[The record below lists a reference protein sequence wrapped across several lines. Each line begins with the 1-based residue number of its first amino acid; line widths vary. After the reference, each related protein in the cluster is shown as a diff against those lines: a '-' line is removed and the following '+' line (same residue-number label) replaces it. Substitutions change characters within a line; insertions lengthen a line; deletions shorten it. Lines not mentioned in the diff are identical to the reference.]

1 MFQCGRQK
9 RSFHIDIRPQIVTLL
24 PRLRAFARA
33 LTKSSEAADDLVQ
46 ATCEKALRAMDG
58 WTPGSRL
65 DSWMFRIM
73 HNHWIDVKRRQR
85 PQTPIDGPEGL
96 RLVSEDGERVA
107 DARLTLDAVAALI
120 EALPE
125 DQRTVLVLVCV
136 EELSYRETA
145 ELLDIPMG
153 TVMSRLARARGAILN
168 AMEGEAMDADRHS
181 GKS

>member
-1 MFQCGRQK
+1 
-9 RSFHIDIRPQIVTLL
+9 
-24 PRLRAFARA
+24 
-33 LTKSSEAADDLVQ
+33 
-46 ATCEKALRAMDG
+46 
-58 WTPGSRL
+58 
-65 DSWMFRIM
+65 
-73 HNHWIDVKRRQR
+73 
-85 PQTPIDGPEGL
+85 
-96 RLVSEDGERVA
+96 VSEDGERVA

-125 DQRTVLVLVCV
+125 EQRTVLVLVCV

-168 AMEGEAMDADRHS
+168 AMDGEAMDAHRHP

>member
-1 MFQCGRQK
+1 
-9 RSFHIDIRPQIVTLL
+9 
-24 PRLRAFARA
+24 
-33 LTKSSEAADDLVQ
+33 
-46 ATCEKALRAMDG
+46 
-58 WTPGSRL
+58 
-65 DSWMFRIM
+65 MFRIM

-125 DQRTVLVLVCV
+125 EQRTVLVLVCV

-168 AMEGEAMDADRHS
+168 AMDGEAMDAHRHP